1 MKRTKSHDGKGE
13 YDHEVRLTIAEVAAI
28 IEKLA
33 GPGLA
38 EFEGSVSEGLSGSVR
53 SLHRLT
59 AAASG
64 IKFCLNHALAIMSAS
79 AISQKNEQDR
89 LCENTLMK
97 AQANAPTC
105 SGRFVLYWQQ
115 TKK

>member
-1 MKRTKSHDGKGE
+1 MEIRRQGSNRKEGWSLVKNRKEKPVQVDLQSDLGDGPVVTFLMKRTKSHDGKGE

-64 IKFCLNHALAIMSAS
+64 IK
-79 AISQKNEQDR
+79 
-89 LCENTLMK
+89 
-97 AQANAPTC
+97 
-105 SGRFVLYWQQ
+105 VLP
-115 TKK
+115 